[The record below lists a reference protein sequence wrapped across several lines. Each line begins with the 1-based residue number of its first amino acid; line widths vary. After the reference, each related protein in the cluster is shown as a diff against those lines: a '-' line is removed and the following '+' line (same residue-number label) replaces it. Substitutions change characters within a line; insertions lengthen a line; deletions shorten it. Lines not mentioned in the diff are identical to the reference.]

1 MARQKLSEY
10 QKELRKEKRKEDKI
24 NRENKLITQHLDLIK
39 VMYLIFG
46 GQILNQDLRDF
57 CLRYKIYKSE
67 NEYNIAI
74 DTLVKNKILKKDVL
88 LNTAFV
94 VLIAKSCVCRY
105 FGNKKSIEYSQ
116 IKIREN
122 CYKYII
128 IKNIIKKQNVLES
141 YTLDDVIKVLEQ
153 SSTVLVKKNNAKASY
168 DFFTKYLTL
177 DEEVGKSI
185 RDNALYKQYS
195 HISQLPNVTVT
206 EVEKPIEILNYRTSL
221 GTIRDIGIY
230 TKYHNN
236 KLTFYIAD
244 IQDNF
249 ICSTVAKKIATVLN
263 TLKEQ
268 IDKVEHLNKL
278 DSINI
283 IILMR
288 NKNNAIKLNQGFR
301 LNYIDKNGA
310 KAKKHIFVDSLN
322 RAIKKQNYNF
332 KLKYKDKELEPQDFI
347 YNLDNTFIAEGFN
360 LKIQIADC
368 NLDEKITMYKRTET
382 LVKARIEQKE
392 KQLKEKLRKEIEEEL
407 RAKIIKEYEINIVD
421 DI

>member
-1 MARQKLSEY
+1 MARQKLNEY
-10 QKELRKEKRKEDKI
+10 EKELRKEERKEDKI
-24 NRENKLITQHLDLIK
+24 NRENKLITQHIDLIK

-46 GQILNQDLRDF
+46 GQILNQDLKDF
-57 CLRYKIYKSE
+57 CLRYKIHRNE
-67 NEYNIAI
+67 NEYNVAI
-74 DTLVKNKILKKDVL
+74 DTLVKSKILKKDIL
-88 LNTAFV
+88 LNTTFV

-105 FGNKKSIEYSQ
+105 FGSKKSVEYSQ

-128 IKNIIKKQNVLES
+128 IKDIARNKKILET
-141 YTLDDVIKVLEQ
+141 YTLNDVINTLEQ
-153 SSTVLVKKNNAKASY
+153 YSTVLTKKNNAKASY

-185 RDNALYKQYS
+185 RDYALYKQYFC
-195 HISQLPNVTVT
+195 IAQLPNVTVV
-206 EVEKPIEILNYRTSL
+206 EVEKPKEILDYKTSL
-221 GTIRDIGIY
+221 ATIRDLGIY
-230 TKYHNN
+230 TKYYNDT
-236 KLTFYIAD
+236 LTLYIAD
-244 IQDNF
+244 TQDNF

-278 DSINI
+278 NNINI
-283 IILMR
+283 VILMR

-301 LNYIDKNGA
+301 LNYTDENGA
-310 KAKKHIFVDSLN
+310 KAVKHTFVNSLN
-322 RAIKKQNYNF
+322 KAIKKQNYGF
-332 KLKYKDKELEPQDFI
+332 KLKYKDKELEPQNFI
-347 YNLDNTFIAEGFN
+347 YNLDNVFMAEGFN
-360 LKIQIADC
+360 LKIQIIDC
-368 NLDEKITMYKRTET
+368 NLDEKLTMYKRTET

-407 RAKIIKEYEINIVD
+407 RAKIIKEFEVNITE